1 MEANV
6 WNVTVWTLVVTA
18 SACVAGSVFMPP
30 YQCGMRRVDVMELRR
45 RRHMVAVLQA
55 NCRAL
60 AAPEANGAVPTGAPP
75 R

>member
-1 MEANV
+1 M

-18 SACVAGSVFMPP
+18 FAGVAGAGFLPP

-45 RRHMVAVLQA
+45 RRHLVAVLQA
-55 NCRAL
+55 NCRARAL
-60 AAPEANGAVPTGAPP
+60 PAPAASGAVPVGAPS